1 MIPTLIQPKNT
12 VFCKKAYSNTIRQK
26 WPPMSVSK
34 LGVQQNSLLSE
45 LLGKGCLDPC
55 RLSLASP
62 HSHHRAQFGIFLFCC
77 WLCRNSRCAVWHWLE
92 QGGAQL
98 TRCAELEA
106 AAWAERR
113 CWLALQ
119 TCSGPSFCTCSGA
132 ENSEHCLVTLCRC
145 HSESPRILVVM
156 ATLKNFHIRSEGTH
170 AGKYTE
176 CIRQWPFSCRLFR
189 T

>member
-1 MIPTLIQPKNT
+1 MIPALIQPKNT

-62 HSHHRAQFGIFLFCC
+62 QSHHRAQFGVLLFCC

-113 CWLALQ
+113 CWLAGSADLLWSQ
-119 TCSGPSFCTCSGA
+119 FL
-132 ENSEHCLVTLCRC
+132 H
-145 HSESPRILVVM
+145 
-156 ATLKNFHIRSEGTH
+156 
-170 AGKYTE
+170 
-176 CIRQWPFSCRLFR
+176 LFR
-189 T
+189 CWELRAVLGYSVQVSLWITSNSCCYGNIKKLPYQERGNPCW